1 MEAAFVH
8 RLPPEV
14 RVRVRVRVRV
24 GVKLPPEATKQR
36 EP

>member
-14 RVRVRVRVRV
+14 RVRVRGRVRV